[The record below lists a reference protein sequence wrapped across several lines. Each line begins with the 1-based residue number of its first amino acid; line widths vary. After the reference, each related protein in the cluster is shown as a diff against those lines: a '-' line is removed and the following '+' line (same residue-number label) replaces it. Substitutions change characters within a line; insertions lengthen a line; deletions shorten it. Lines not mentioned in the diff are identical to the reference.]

1 MADAGSFLPA
11 PRDPAM
17 TASAAC
23 RSLLLA
29 LLLLAAAAPAASADP
44 SALWRIVHERCVP
57 DEVQHHDPAPCA
69 LVDLSSGEAR
79 GYVVLKDIRGRS
91 QFLVL
96 PTARLTGIESPALLA
111 PGAPAY
117 LADAW
122 AARRFVEAQLPVP
135 LAREDLSLAVNS
147 YYGRSQN
154 QLHIHVDC
162 VREDVRAA
170 LQAARDRIGER
181 WRRFPTPLAG
191 HTYLARRL
199 LSPDLAGT
207 NPFLL
212 VAEAAPDARRHMAS
226 YTLFLTGAAF
236 AGKPGFIL
244 LADRAD
250 LTRGDMASS
259 ESLQDHGCALAH
271 R

>member
-1 MADAGSFLPA
+1 
-11 PRDPAM
+11 M
-17 TASAAC
+17 TAAIANRAVPVAC
-23 RSLLLA
+23 LLLA
-29 LLLLAAAAPAASADP
+29 FFGLAVPARAADP
-44 SALWRIVHERCVP
+44 SALWHIVHDSCVP

-69 LVDLSSGEAR
+69 LVDLSEGEAR

-96 PTARLTGIESPALLA
+96 PTARLSGIEGPALLA
-111 PGAPAY
+111 PGAPPY

-122 AARRFVEAQLPVP
+122 AARRFVAAQLPVP
-135 LAREDLSLAVNS
+135 LTREDLSLAVNS

-170 LQAARDRIGER
+170 LQKARDTIGET
-181 WRRFPTPLAG
+181 WQPFPTPLAG

-212 VAEAAPDARRHMAS
+212 VAEVAPDARQHMAS

-250 LTRGDMASS
+250 LARGDMASS
-259 ESLQDHGCALAH
+259 ESLQDHGCALVH

>member
-1 MADAGSFLPA
+1 
-11 PRDPAM
+11 M
-17 TASAAC
+17 TAPAVR
-23 RSLLLA
+23 RSLVLA
-29 LLLLAAAAPAASADP
+29 LLLLAAAAPASAADP
-44 SALWRIVHERCVP
+44 SALWHIVHDRCVP
-57 DEVQHHDPAPCA
+57 DQVQHHDPAPCA
-69 LVDLSSGEAR
+69 LVDLSAGEAR
-79 GYVVLKDIRGRS
+79 GYVVLKDISGRS

-96 PTARLTGIESPALLA
+96 PTARLSGIEDPALLA
-111 PGAPAY
+111 PGAPPY

-122 AARRFVEAQLPVP
+122 AARRFVQAQLPVP

-170 LQAARDRIGER
+170 LQGARATIGES
-181 WRRFPTPLAG
+181 WRPFPTPLAG

-226 YTLFLTGAAF
+226 YTLFLTGAEF
-236 AGKPGFIL
+236 AGKPGFVVL
-244 LADRAD
+244 VDRA
-250 LTRGDMASS
+250 RPASGDFASS
-259 ESLQDHGCALAH
+259 ESLQDHGCALA
-271 R
+271 RR

>member
-1 MADAGSFLPA
+1 MRDGPVTAAIANRAA
-11 PRDPAM
+11 PV
-17 TASAAC
+17 AC
-23 RSLLLA
+23 LLLA
-29 LLLLAAAAPAASADP
+29 FFGLAVPARAADP

-69 LVDLSSGEAR
+69 LVDLAEGEAR
-79 GYVVLKDIRGRS
+79 GYVVLKDLVGQT

-96 PTARLTGIESPALLA
+96 PTARVTGIESPALLA
-111 PGAPAY
+111 PDAPDY

-122 AARRFVEAQLPVP
+122 AARRFLEQRVTVP
-135 LAREDLSLAVNS
+135 LPRDAISLAVNS
-147 YYGRSQN
+147 QFGRSQN

-181 WRRFPTPLAG
+181 WQSFPTPLAG
-191 HTYLARRL
+191 HAYLARRL
-199 LSPDLAGT
+199 PSPDLAGV

-212 VAEAAPDARRHMAS
+212 LAEAAPEARTHMGS
-226 YTLFLTGAAF
+226 YTLFLAGADF
-236 AGKPGFIL
+236 AGTPGFIL
-244 LADRAD
+244 LADRAEPA
-250 LTRGDMASS
+250 LGDFGSS
-259 ESLQDHGCALAH
+259 EALQDHGCALAH

>member
-1 MADAGSFLPA
+1 MADAGSFPPV

-17 TASAAC
+17 TAPAAR

-29 LLLLAAAAPAASADP
+29 LLLAAVAPASAADP
-44 SALWRIVHERCVP
+44 SALWHIVHERCIP
-57 DEVQHHDPAPCA
+57 DEVRHHDPAPCA

-96 PTARLTGIESPALLA
+96 PTARLSGIEGPALLA
-111 PGAPAY
+111 PGAPPY

-162 VREDVRAA
+162 VREDVRTA
-170 LQAARDRIGER
+170 LQRARDSIGET
-181 WRRFPTPLAG
+181 WHPFPTPLAG

-212 VAEAAPDARRHMAS
+212 VAAAAPDARQNMAS
-226 YTLFLTGAAF
+226 YTLFLTGAEF

-244 LADRAD
+244 LVDRAN
-250 LTRGDMASS
+250 LTRGDMASG
-259 ESLQDHGCALAH
+259 ELLQDHGCALAH